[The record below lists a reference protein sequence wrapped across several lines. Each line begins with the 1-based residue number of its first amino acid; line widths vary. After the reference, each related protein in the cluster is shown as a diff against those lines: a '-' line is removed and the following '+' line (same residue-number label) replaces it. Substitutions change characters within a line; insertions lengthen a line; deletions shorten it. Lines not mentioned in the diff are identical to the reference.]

1 MVLRIGHMAG
11 GIMLLLASACGG
23 PPDFHA
29 PDGPATEWSA
39 FGGAPGGGHY
49 SPANQITP
57 ENVHALKLAWVHE
70 TPDFHDVHEDPEK
83 PGPVQRGR
91 GTSFQATPLM
101 VDGTLYYTTPYN
113 RVFALD
119 PATGAERWHYD
130 PQIKIDR
137 SHFTP
142 PSRGVSSWTDT
153 KKADGPCRHRIFFGT
168 MDGRLIALDGGTGK
182 PCTDFGAAG
191 TVDLGAGLSPHQKM
205 RDYAITSP
213 PAILGDLVILGAFVI
228 DATHGDTPSGVVRA
242 YDARDGRFVWGWN
255 AVPPGDSMYDAEGN
269 FRGGTANVWSLISV
283 DPARKLVFVPTG
295 NPFPDYYGGDRNGYD
310 HYASSIVA
318 LNGETGALVWH
329 FQTVHHDIWDYDVP
343 AQPTLVDLT
352 IDGKS
357 VPALAQVT
365 KMGLTFI
372 LNRETG
378 EPIFP
383 VHEKPVPQTGA
394 VPGEYLH
401 PTQPFP
407 EKPPALTRLGI
418 TPDDAWG
425 LTFWD
430 RGVCRRKIAALDH
443 GPIYTPTSLKGTA
456 ILPSQIGG
464 NNWGSPAIDP
474 ARNWL
479 IANTNHLPVA
489 ARLIPRAECNEDA
502 VAFAQKSTPYCYANM
517 PLVSPLKIPCTAPP
531 WGTLSAIDLNSGD
544 IVWTEPLGAVGRGL
558 FSLIKGGA
566 NFGGPM
572 VTESGLIFIGASMD
586 RKFRAIE
593 ITTGK
598 ELWSANLP
606 TTANA
611 VPMSY
616 RLGENGQQYVVI
628 AVGGHFSRLS
638 PPGAT
643 LMAFALPE

>member
-1 MVLRIGHMAG
+1 
-11 GIMLLLASACGG
+11 
-23 PPDFHA
+23 
-29 PDGPATEWSA
+29 
-39 FGGAPGGGHY
+39 
-49 SPANQITP
+49 
-57 ENVHALKLAWVHE
+57 
-70 TPDFHDVHEDPEK
+70 
-83 PGPVQRGR
+83 
-91 GTSFQATPLM
+91 
-101 VDGTLYYTTPYN
+101 
-113 RVFALD
+113 
-119 PATGAERWHYD
+119 
-130 PQIKIDR
+130 
-137 SHFTP
+137 
-142 PSRGVSSWTDT
+142 
-153 KKADGPCRHRIFFGT
+153 
-168 MDGRLIALDGGTGK
+168 
-182 PCTDFGAAG
+182 
-191 TVDLGAGLSPHQKM
+191 
-205 RDYAITSP
+205 
-213 PAILGDLVILGAFVI
+213 
-228 DATHGDTPSGVVRA
+228 
-242 YDARDGRFVWGWN
+242 
-255 AVPPGDSMYDAEGN
+255 
-269 FRGGTANVWSLISV
+269 
-283 DPARKLVFVPTG
+283 
-295 NPFPDYYGGDRNGYD
+295 
-310 HYASSIVA
+310 
-318 LNGETGALVWH
+318 
-329 FQTVHHDIWDYDVP
+329 VHHDIWDYDVP

-418 TPDDAWG
+418 TPGDAWG